1 MSDRKIAES
10 SAALPDAAS
19 TTRVLLVDDQAIVAE
34 AIRRMLATEENL
46 EYHYCA
52 DPARAIA
59 EAVEFQQD
67 LEMPDID
74 GMMLLRFFSANPV
87 TKNIPIIVMSSKE
100 GPKIKSEAFELQA
113 SDYLEKIPD
122 KIELIARVRAHTRS
136 YLAQQQRDEAYRVL
150 RDLQIE
156 LEKKIKELQRLSSL
170 DGLTGIANR
179 RRFDE
184 YLEQECLRASR
195 GNKILSLI
203 LTDIDH
209 FKTYNDNFG
218 HHGCDEVLRRVAQ
231 AIEGGTHRPGD
242 LVARY
247 GGEEFAIILPDTDP
261 DGAARVAE
269 AIRLT
274 VEGLNIPHC
283 FSTAADHVTISMGVA
298 SIIPREGGL
307 PATLIEAA
315 DEALYEAKHS
325 GRNRYVSAQD
335 AKKTDAKKKKK
346 KKEKKAEP
354 QAAQPGKE
362 KKTKS
367 ARAGGGGRR
376 PRGAGGRRPAAR
388 GGRD

>member
-1 MSDRKIAES
+1 MSEHNHAEAHAPS
-10 SAALPDAAS
+10 PDAVS

-34 AIRRMLATEENL
+34 AIRRMLATEANL

-59 EAVEFQQD
+59 EAVEFQPTVILQD
-67 LEMPDID
+67 LVMPDID
-74 GMMLLRFFSANPV
+74 GMMLLRFFRANPV

-100 GPKIKSEAFELQA
+100 DPKIKSEAFELQA
-113 SDYLEKIPD
+113 SDYLVKIPD

-156 LEKKIKELQRLSSL
+156 LEKKNKELQRLSSL

-184 YLEQECLRASR
+184 YLEQEWLRAAR
-195 GNKILSLI
+195 GNKTLSLI

-209 FKTYNDNFG
+209 FKTYNDNYG
-218 HHGCDEVLRRVAQ
+218 HQGGDEVLRRVAQ
-231 AIEGGTHRPGD
+231 AIEGGAHRPGD

-247 GGEEFAIILPDTDP
+247 GGEEFAIILPDTEP
-261 DGAARVAE
+261 AGAASVAE
-269 AIRLT
+269 AIRQS
-274 VEGLNIPHC
+274 VERLNIPHG

-307 PATLIEAA
+307 PSTLIEAA

-325 GRNRYVSAQD
+325 GRNRYVFAQEIN
-335 AKKTDAKKKKK
+335 KKSDLKKK
-346 KKEKKAEP
+346 KKEKSAKPEP
-354 QAAQPGKE
+354 EIRPAVKE
-362 KKTKS
+362 KKAKS
-367 ARAGGGGRR
+367 FRAG
-376 PRGAGGRRPAAR
+376 
-388 GGRD
+388 

>member
-1 MSDRKIAES
+1 MSEHKRARSDTT
-10 SAALPDAAS
+10 LPEAVFI
-19 TTRVLLVDDQAIVAE
+19 TRVLLVDDQAIVAE
-34 AIRRMLATEENL
+34 AIRRMLATEDDI

-59 EAVEFQQD
+59 EAVEFQPTVILQD
-67 LEMPDID
+67 LVMPDID
-74 GMMLLRFFSANPV
+74 GMMLLRFFRANPV

-100 GPKIKSEAFELQA
+100 DPKIKSDAFELQA
-113 SDYLEKIPD
+113 SDYLVKIPD

-156 LEKKIKELQRLSSL
+156 LEKKNKELQRLSSL

-184 YLEQECLRASR
+184 FLEQEWLRAAR
-195 GNKILSLI
+195 GNKTLSLI

-209 FKTYNDNFG
+209 FKTYNDNYG
-218 HHGCDEVLRRVAQ
+218 HQGGDEVLRRVAQ
-231 AIEGGTHRPGD
+231 AIENGAHRPGD

-247 GGEEFAIILPDTDP
+247 GGEEFAIILPDTEP
-261 DGAARVAE
+261 VGAASVAE
-269 AIRLT
+269 AIRQS
-274 VEGLNIPHC
+274 VERLNIPHG
-283 FSTAADHVTISMGVA
+283 FSTAADHVTLSLGVA

-325 GRNRYVSAQD
+325 GRNRYVIAQELNQKSD
-335 AKKTDAKKKKK
+335 GKKKKK
-346 KKEKKAEP
+346 VKGKAELET
-354 QAAQPGKE
+354 ASADKD

-367 ARAGGGGRR
+367 ARLG
-376 PRGAGGRRPAAR
+376 
-388 GGRD
+388 

>member
-1 MSDRKIAES
+1 MSDSKLAAPA
-10 SAALPDAAS
+10 SALGDSAS
-19 TTRVLLVDDQAIVAE
+19 TATRVLLVDDQAIVAE
-34 AIRRMLATEENL
+34 AIRRMLSTEDDL

-59 EAVEFQQD
+59 EAVEFQPTVILQD
-67 LEMPDID
+67 LVMPDID
-74 GMMLLRFFSANPV
+74 GMMLLRFFRANPV

-100 GPKIKSEAFELQA
+100 DPKIKSEAFELQA
-113 SDYLEKIPD
+113 SDYLVKIPD

-136 YLAQQQRDEAYRVL
+136 YLAQQQRDEAYRAL

-156 LEKKIKELQRLSSL
+156 LEKKNKELQRLSSL

-184 YLEQECLRASR
+184 YLEQEWLRAAR
-195 GNKILSLI
+195 GNKVLSLI

-209 FKTYNDNFG
+209 FKTYNDNYG
-218 HHGCDEVLRRVAQ
+218 HQGGDEVLRRVAQ

-261 DGAARVAE
+261 VGAASVAE
-269 AIRLT
+269 AIRQT
-274 VEGLNIPHC
+274 VEDLNIPHG
-283 FSTAADHVTISMGVA
+283 FSSAADHVTISMGVA

-325 GRNRYVSAQD
+325 GRNRYVSAHELR
-335 AKKTDAKKKKK
+335 KPDAKKKKK
-346 KKEKKAEP
+346 DKAAKAEAASAAPAAATSEEPVKEKSKSKA
-354 QAAQPGKE
+354 
-362 KKTKS
+362 
-367 ARAGGGGRR
+367 ARA
-376 PRGAGGRRPAAR
+376 AG
-388 GGRD
+388 

>member
-1 MSDRKIAES
+1 MNEYKRAGP
-10 SAALPDAAS
+10 SAALS
-19 TTRVLLVDDQAIVAE
+19 EVVSVTRVLLVDDQAIVAE
-34 AIRRMLATEENL
+34 AIRRMLATEDHL

-59 EAVEFQQD
+59 EAVEFQPTVILQD
-67 LEMPDID
+67 LVMPDID
-74 GMMLLRFFSANPV
+74 GMMLLRFFRANPV

-100 GPKIKSEAFELQA
+100 DPKIKSEAFELQA
-113 SDYLEKIPD
+113 SDYLVKIPD

-156 LEKKIKELQRLSSL
+156 LEKKNKELQRLSSL

-184 YLEQECLRASR
+184 YLEQEWLRAAR
-195 GNKILSLI
+195 GNKTLSLI

-209 FKTYNDNFG
+209 FKTYNDNYG
-218 HHGCDEVLRRVAQ
+218 HQGGDEVLRRVAQ
-231 AIEGGTHRPGD
+231 AIESGAHRPGD

-247 GGEEFAIILPDTDP
+247 GGEEFAIILPDTEP
-261 DGAARVAE
+261 AGAASVAE
-269 AIRLT
+269 AIRQSVVRLD
-274 VEGLNIPHC
+274 IPHG
-283 FSTAADHVTISMGVA
+283 FSTAADHVTLSLGVA

-325 GRNRYVSAQD
+325 GRNRYVVAQELNQKSD
-335 AKKTDAKKKKK
+335 VKKK
-346 KKEKKAEP
+346 KKEKGKAEP
-354 QAAQPGKE
+354 ETAPAGKE
-362 KKTKS
+362 KKPKS
-367 ARAGGGGRR
+367 ARIG
-376 PRGAGGRRPAAR
+376 
-388 GGRD
+388 

>member
-1 MSDRKIAES
+1 MSEHKS
-10 SAALPDAAS
+10 VGPNALPEAVS
-19 TTRVLLVDDQAIVAE
+19 VTRVLLVDDQAIVAE
-34 AIRRMLATEENL
+34 AIRRMLATEDHL

-59 EAVEFQQD
+59 EAVEFQPTVILQD
-67 LEMPDID
+67 LVMPDID
-74 GMMLLRFFSANPV
+74 GMMLLRFFRANPV

-100 GPKIKSEAFELQA
+100 DPKVKSEAFELQA
-113 SDYLEKIPD
+113 SDYLVKIPD

-156 LEKKIKELQRLSSL
+156 LEKKNKELQRLSSL

-184 YLEQECLRASR
+184 YLEQEWLRAAR
-195 GNKILSLI
+195 GNKTLSLI

-209 FKTYNDNFG
+209 FKTYNDNYG
-218 HHGCDEVLRRVAQ
+218 HQGGDEVLRRVAQ
-231 AIEGGTHRPGD
+231 AIESGAHRPGD

-247 GGEEFAIILPDTDP
+247 GGEEFAIILPDTEP
-261 DGAARVAE
+261 VGAASVAE
-269 AIRLT
+269 AIRQS
-274 VEGLNIPHC
+274 VERLDIPHG
-283 FSTAADHVTISMGVA
+283 FSTAADHVTLSLGVA

-325 GRNRYVSAQD
+325 GRNRYVAAQELNQKSD
-335 AKKTDAKKKKK
+335 VKKKKR
-346 KKEKKAEP
+346 EKGKAEP
-354 QAAQPGKE
+354 ETAPTGKE
-362 KKTKS
+362 RKTKS
-367 ARAGGGGRR
+367 ARIG
-376 PRGAGGRRPAAR
+376 
-388 GGRD
+388 

>member
-1 MSDRKIAES
+1 MSEYKSAGS
-10 SAALPDAAS
+10 NAALPEAVS
-19 TTRVLLVDDQAIVAE
+19 VTRVLLVDDQAIVAE
-34 AIRRMLATEENL
+34 AIRRMLATEDHL

-59 EAVEFQQD
+59 EAVEFQPTVILQD
-67 LEMPDID
+67 LVMPDID
-74 GMMLLRFFSANPV
+74 GMMLLRFFRANPV

-100 GPKIKSEAFELQA
+100 DPKVKSEAFELQA
-113 SDYLEKIPD
+113 SDYLVKIPD

-156 LEKKIKELQRLSSL
+156 LEKKNKELQRLSSL

-184 YLEQECLRASR
+184 YLEQEWMRAAR
-195 GNKILSLI
+195 GNKTLSLI

-209 FKTYNDNFG
+209 FKTYNDNYG
-218 HHGCDEVLRRVAQ
+218 HQGGDEVLRRVAQ
-231 AIEGGTHRPGD
+231 AIENGAHRPGD

-247 GGEEFAIILPDTDP
+247 GGEEFAIILPDTEP
-261 DGAARVAE
+261 GGAASVAE
-269 AIRLT
+269 AIRQS
-274 VEGLNIPHC
+274 VERLNIPHG
-283 FSTAADHVTISMGVA
+283 FSTAADHVTLSLGVA

-325 GRNRYVSAQD
+325 GRNRYVAAQELNPKGD
-335 AKKTDAKKKKK
+335 VKKKKK
-346 KKEKKAEP
+346 DKGKAEP
-354 QAAQPGKE
+354 ETAPAGKE

-367 ARAGGGGRR
+367 VRIG
-376 PRGAGGRRPAAR
+376 
-388 GGRD
+388 